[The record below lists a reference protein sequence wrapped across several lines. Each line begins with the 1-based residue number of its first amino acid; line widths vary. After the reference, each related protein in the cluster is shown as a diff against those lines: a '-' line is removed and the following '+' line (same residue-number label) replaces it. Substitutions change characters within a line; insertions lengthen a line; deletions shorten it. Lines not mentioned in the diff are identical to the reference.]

1 MKRLE
6 ELSVLR
12 IDEMARLPDKYPAN
26 EEDRRCLNSHDVD
39 EVGRWTVT
47 RWISGGSTGVR
58 QGDQHNAMVRKVKR
72 RGRNKKSK

>member
-1 MKRLE
+1 MRRLE

-26 EEDRRCLNSHDVD
+26 KEDRRCLNFHDVD

-58 QGDQHNAMVRKVKR
+58 QGGQHDAMVRKVKR
-72 RGRNKKSK
+72 RRRNKKSK